1 MERTFI
7 LVVEMSRFVNNSLAK
22 KWGGGFNQFFDLWE
36 SKCLH
41 FQLFPAISDF
51 FFSQLLSLAQFLCL
65 ISKNQREKLLIQKRL
80 KAFQSVWSN
89 NCLVALTKSTHHAAK
104 YQSVLYYT
112 IWAQAKWKRNGQFSK
127 CLHVVGSR
135 VESLPRQPLY
145 AWFVIAQLFF
155 VCSETHLLWFST
167 LSFFKSIKFKNMKI
181 HKAEHST
188 CGLLMLLS
196 QTFRAAVMPK
206 LSLNKSMLE
215 QLKIAS

>member
-1 MERTFI
+1 
-7 LVVEMSRFVNNSLAK
+7 MSALSI
-22 KWGGGFNQFFDLWE
+22 
-36 SKCLH
+36 
-41 FQLFPAISDF
+41 ISSNLRF
-51 FFSQLLSLAQFLCL
+51 FFTAFIFSSVSLF
-65 ISKNQREKLLIQKRL
+65 NFQKSERKTVDS

-89 NCLVALTKSTHHAAK
+89 NCLVALTKSTHHATK
-104 YQSVLYYT
+104 PSNYQSVLYYT

-127 CLHVVGSR
+127 CLHVVGLR

-155 VCSETHLLWFST
+155 VSSETHLLWFST
-167 LSFFKSIKFKNMKI
+167 LSFFKSTKI

-196 QTFRAAVMPK
+196 QTFRAAVVPK